1 MSPSLEPNEIRY
13 STGAAP
19 RLVLGSAFTRRAAF
33 FIFCCCFVLGV
44 QSWIGDATI
53 YSGARA
59 SERELMHW
67 RILHNQAPPGGSW
80 GSVGS
85 NGVNIRIGVV
95 YLAEW
100 VRELTGLRL
109 GRVYKLIDTVALIAF
124 LPLLFSFVRR
134 WANRA
139 TAMAILAGVC
149 ALLPLTYFLYYYHP
163 WDRLS
168 TVAWLIGFWLI
179 ATNRPWWLAA
189 LLLPA
194 TLVKYDIGM
203 LAAVYWLTWVDRKHW
218 MRVSLLTTL
227 CVITGIGTFVAL
239 RIMLPGGFESRSLL
253 EQISSN
259 IHVLSTLT
267 VAWPPLLFFAPL
279 AIPVSLGVRRGDRTV
294 RTFAGFGVFFIL
306 FAAITVNLAEVRAL
320 TPALIALLPAAAIGL
335 EGMLTQGPVRRERRR
350 APERSLA
357 SRVATGEH
365 AAYSAR
371 R

>member
-1 MSPSLEPNEIRY
+1 M
-13 STGAAP
+13 
-19 RLVLGSAFTRRAAF
+19 
-33 FIFCCCFVLGV
+33 LGV
-44 QSWIGDATI
+44 QSWVGDATI
-53 YSGARA
+53 YSSARA

-80 GSVGS
+80 GSVGA
-85 NGVNIRIGVV
+85 NGVNVRIGVV

-100 VRELTGLRL
+100 MRELTGFRL
-109 GRVYKLIDTVALIAF
+109 TKVYKIIDTVALVVF
-124 LPLLFSFVRR
+124 LPLLFAFVRR

-139 TAMAILAGVC
+139 TSLAVLAGVC

-168 TVAWLIGFWLI
+168 TLAWLVGFWLI
-179 ATNRPWWLAA
+179 ATKRPWWLAA

-203 LAAVYWLTWVDRKHW
+203 LAGLYWLTWVDRKHW
-218 MRVSLLTTL
+218 LRVSLLTTL

-239 RIMLPGGFESRSLL
+239 RIMLPGGFEGRSLID
-253 EQISSN
+253 QIVRNVRVFAALN
-259 IHVLSTLT
+259 IV
-267 VAWPPLLFFAPL
+267 WPPLLFFAPL
-279 AIPVSLGVRRGDRTV
+279 AIPASLGLRRGDRTV
-294 RTFAGFGVFFIL
+294 RTFAAFGVFFIL

-335 EGMLTQGPVRRERRR
+335 EGLLTQAPARRDRRR
-350 APERSLA
+350 APERSLP
-357 SRVATGEH
+357 SRVATGEQ
-365 AAYSAR
+365 AAFSAR